1 MAKKVRKPKGP
12 GDMGKFKQMRTAFT
26 LTRKKDKM
34 LPWVMLGAFVADFV
48 LVFGLGVLVDHVI
61 FGAIFAVLTG
71 VLAATFVFGSRVQKS
86 AYAEIKG
93 QPGAAA
99 AVLNTVKRGGWTITP
114 AVALNKNQD
123 CVHRAVG
130 KAGIVLIAEGSQ
142 RGVNELLEAERKRM
156 NRFVEGIPVVE
167 IRVGDGKGEVPLE
180 KLSKK
185 LMRQKRTMKGGQV
198 TEVNDRLRAVG
209 DVMKNAPIPKGPMPR
224 GTRMPK
230 GPRPPRA

>member
-1 MAKKVRKPKGP
+1 MARKPKKPKGP
-12 GDMGKFKQMRTAFT
+12 NDIGKFKQMRMAFT
-26 LTRKKDKM
+26 ITRKKDKA
-34 LPWVMLGAFVADFV
+34 LPWVMLGAFAADFV
-48 LVFGLGVLVDHVI
+48 IVFGLGVLIDHIV

-71 VLAATFVFGSRVQKS
+71 ILAAVFVFGSRVQKS
-86 AYAEIKG
+86 AYSELEG

-99 AVLNTVKRGGWTITP
+99 AVLNTIKRGGWTITP
-114 AVALNKNQD
+114 MVALNKNQD

-142 RGVNELLEAERKRM
+142 RGVNELLDAERRRM

-167 IRVGDGKGEVPLE
+167 IRVGNGEGEVPLG

-209 DVMKNAPIPKGPMPR
+209 DVMKNAPIPKGPMPK
-224 GTRMPK
+224 GARMPK
-230 GPRPPRA
+230 GPRPPR

>member
-1 MAKKVRKPKGP
+1 MAY
-12 GDMGKFKQMRTAFT
+12 TI
-26 LTRKKDKM
+26 TRKKDPK
-34 LPWVMLGAFVADFV
+34 LPWMMLGAFLVDFV
-48 LVFGLGVLVDHVI
+48 LVLGIGILIDHVI

-71 VLAATFVFGSRVQKS
+71 ILAAVFVFGNRVQKS
-86 AYAEIKG
+86 AYAEIAG

-142 RGVNELLEAERKRM
+142 RGMAELLDAERKRM
-156 NRFVEGIPVVE
+156 NRFVADIPVIE
-167 IRVGDGKGEVPLE
+167 IRVGDGDGEVPLT

-185 LMRQKRTMKGGQV
+185 LMRQKRTLKGGEV

-209 DVMKNAPIPKGPMPR
+209 DVMKNVPLPKGPMPK

-230 GPRPPRA
+230 GPRPPR